1 VTKTQVV
8 LTSLVAA
15 LPGVVLSY
23 LLVMVFLSYG
33 GGKTVMMQAL
43 AAITLLLSIAAV
55 LAPAGLWVFGG
66 PAAPRKKKA
75 AKDAEGGEG
84 EEGDE
89 DAAEV
94 EEVEAAD
101 EDEEVE
107 TVAAASD
114 EALEIESGEVEGF
127 EDDVALE
134 DEAMVEEVEDAD
146 TVTADS
152 DAFEDVFDDIEED
165 EPKDKKKKR

>member
-15 LPGVVLSY
+15 LPGAVLSY
-23 LLVMVFLSYG
+23 LLIMVFLSYG

-66 PAAPRKKKA
+66 PAAPRKKNA
-75 AKDAEGGEG
+75 GKDAEGGDEAG
-84 EEGDE
+84 E

-101 EDEEVE
+101 EDEVQ

-127 EDDVALE
+127 EDEVAFE
-134 DEAMVEEVEDAD
+134 DEAAVEDVEEAD
-146 TVTADS
+146 VVTADS
-152 DAFEDVFDDIEED
+152 DAFEDVFDDFED
-165 EPKDKKKKR
+165 EEPDDKKKKHR